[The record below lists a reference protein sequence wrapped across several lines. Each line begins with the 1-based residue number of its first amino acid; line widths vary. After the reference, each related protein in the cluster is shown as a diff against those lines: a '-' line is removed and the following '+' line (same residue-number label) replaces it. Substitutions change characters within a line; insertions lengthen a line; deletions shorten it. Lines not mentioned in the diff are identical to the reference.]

1 MRRLV
6 LKDDIR
12 LTSFIAFQKDTG
24 IAVQFRNFESV
35 SKNISE
41 GVYIPLRG
49 NILLYLNPLY
59 KWIEILMDLNLKI
72 IDIWKD
78 QT

>member
-24 IAVQFRNFESV
+24 FALQFRNFESV

-49 NILLYLNPLY
+49 NILLCLNPLY

-72 IDIWKD
+72 IDI
-78 QT
+78 